1 MPSFGGC
8 FSCVIWDMIFN
19 KRTPKFDGMTIWK
32 FIAEHLKIGETLMW
46 FDTTG
51 FFLKKRFIFL

>member
-19 KRTPKFDGMTIWK
+19 KRTPKFDGMTLWK
-32 FIAEHLKIGETLMW
+32 FIAEHLKNW
-46 FDTTG
+46 
-51 FFLKKRFIFL
+51 